1 MEEKQEFTTFFNLFY
16 WEIWDRL
23 DYLEKMWCDVK
34 DVKRLSTISW
44 DIAMWECF
52 LLKVIFTIKDWFEQ
66 ADVLKCIRDI
76 RNKKDF
82 NNFW

>member
-1 MEEKQEFTTFFNLFY
+1 
-16 WEIWDRL
+16 
-23 DYLEKMWCDVK
+23 MWANVVDVI
-34 DVKRLSTISW
+34 RLSTISG
-44 DIAMWECF
+44 DCAMWECF

-66 ADVLKCIRDI
+66 ADVLKCIRDL